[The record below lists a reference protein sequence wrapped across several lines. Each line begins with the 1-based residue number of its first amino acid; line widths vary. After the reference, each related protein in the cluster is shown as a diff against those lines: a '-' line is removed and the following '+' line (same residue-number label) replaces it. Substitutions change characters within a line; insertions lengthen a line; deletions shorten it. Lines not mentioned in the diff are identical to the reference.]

1 VIEKVEGIV
10 LRTIKYSDN
19 SFIIQ
24 LFTRE
29 RGRISCIA
37 KGLRSK
43 SSKFSP
49 SFFHPFFVINAEIF
63 YNPKKEIHPIKEVN
77 LKNSLNR
84 LREDHSKLAVA
95 MFLAEVLNRTVRY
108 QNTDEDLYDF
118 LENMIYKLDIEENSS
133 ANFHI
138 YFLLGLSHFLG
149 FYPVN
154 NYSPTTKYFDLL
166 NANFVEF
173 QSGSQTINAEL
184 SEILKNF
191 MTIENEAFWKIP
203 LNSLQ
208 RRKFIGVLLNYY
220 TLHTGTNM
228 DVKSLEVL
236 TEVFS

>member
-1 VIEKVEGIV
+1 MVEKVEGIV

-49 SFFHPFFVINAEIF
+49 SFFHPFFIINAEIF
-63 YNPKKEIHPIKEVN
+63 YNQKKEIHPIKEVN
-77 LKNSLNR
+77 LKNSLNK
-84 LREDHSKLAVA
+84 LREDHTKLAIA
-95 MFLAEVLNRTVRY
+95 MFLAEVLNKAVRY
-108 QNTDEDLYDF
+108 QNTDEQLYDF
-118 LENMIYKLDIEENSS
+118 LENMIYKLDDETNTS

-138 YFLLGLSHFLG
+138 HFLLGLSHFLG

-154 NYSPTTKYFDLL
+154 NYNNSFKYFDLL

-173 QSGSQTINAEL
+173 QSGSQTINSEF
-184 SEILKNF
+184 SEILFQF
-191 MTIENEAFWKIP
+191 MTVENEEYWKISI
-203 LNSLQ
+203 NSTQ